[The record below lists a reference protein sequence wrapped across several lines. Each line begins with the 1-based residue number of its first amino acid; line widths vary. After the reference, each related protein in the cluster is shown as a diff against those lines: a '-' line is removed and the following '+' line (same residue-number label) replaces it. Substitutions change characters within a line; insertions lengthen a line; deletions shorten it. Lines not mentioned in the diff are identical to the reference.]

1 MDESLTQTPMNS
13 TNYSMPAT
21 IAAGVLGCIGGTLM
35 LLPTLSLATIPELT
49 DKGRAN
55 LIQLIAIGAATAATG
70 GAALALDELTQ
81 P

>member
-1 MDESLTQTPMNS
+1 
-13 TNYSMPAT
+13 
-21 IAAGVLGCIGGTLM
+21 M

>member
-1 MDESLTQTPMNS
+1 M
-13 TNYSMPAT
+13 TNTTART
-21 IAAGVLGCIGGTLM
+21 NRVQIAGAVLGCIGGTLM

-70 GAALALDELTQ
+70 GAALALDEITR